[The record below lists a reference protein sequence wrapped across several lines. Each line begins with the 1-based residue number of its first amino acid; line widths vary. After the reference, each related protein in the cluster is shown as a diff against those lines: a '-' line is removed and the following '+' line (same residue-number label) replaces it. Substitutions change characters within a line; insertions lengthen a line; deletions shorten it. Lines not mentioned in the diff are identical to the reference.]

1 MHNFFNLTL
10 PVLRIVVKIEA
21 SGTKMHLCKSSRKQK
36 QRKSSFNS
44 LKVCFQGQ
52 GVMMIPQCTFFE
64 AYVISDVKG

>member
-36 QRKSSFNS
+36 QKKFIQ
-44 LKVCFQGQ
+44 F
-52 GVMMIPQCTFFE
+52 T
-64 AYVISDVKG
+64 KGMFSRSGGDDDTPMHLF